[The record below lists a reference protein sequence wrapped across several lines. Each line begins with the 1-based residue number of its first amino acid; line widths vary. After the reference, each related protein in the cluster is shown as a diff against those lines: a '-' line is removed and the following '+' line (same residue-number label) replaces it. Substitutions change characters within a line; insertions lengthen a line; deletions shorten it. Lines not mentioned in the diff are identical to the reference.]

1 MDGRSDPILPLLL
14 PLPVWILFPFLGGYD
29 SHAGRPAPLPCHAML
44 PQSPPRMET
53 DADRWIIGETHLRRG
68 AQHSMQQPHL
78 SATISSINVLIS
90 WQDKSAHD
98 PLSSPQRP
106 LSQSSPPSGWLG
118 PPCLGALGA
127 GLLATI
133 RAAWIAFKTRRVE
146 SVHHCPW
153 DTKSQMTTHGR
164 VMERPFSHGEPLPS
178 IL

>member
-78 SATISSINVLIS
+78 SATISSIL
-90 WQDKSAHD
+90 KYKY
-98 PLSSPQRP
+98 
-106 LSQSSPPSGWLG
+106 
-118 PPCLGALGA
+118 
-127 GLLATI
+127 
-133 RAAWIAFKTRRVE
+133 F
-146 SVHHCPW
+146 
-153 DTKSQMTTHGR
+153 
-164 VMERPFSHGEPLPS
+164 
-178 IL
+178 